1 MAGTGSREGD
11 EATRIELTYSTT
23 GGISRAKRAVGTLMV
38 CIIQVT
44 RLDQQSLDVGMG
56 FHQPFIWTFRDPN
69 NRHEIEDQL
78 QVALGR
84 RRRRLKAAW
93 RESRACRQPET
104 PDSRLPAASMGKAAG
119 DGQRLA
125 VQNTAALGVNA
136 DTPTQR
142 DTKQRPGKDRKGD
155 ASLLGDKQAGSFR
168 TAEQYLNETPQV
180 RGDVNSSMSLVANT

>member
-1 MAGTGSREGD
+1 
-11 EATRIELTYSTT
+11 
-23 GGISRAKRAVGTLMV
+23 
-38 CIIQVT
+38 
-44 RLDQQSLDVGMG
+44 
-56 FHQPFIWTFRDPN
+56 
-69 NRHEIEDQL
+69 
-78 QVALGR
+78 
-84 RRRRLKAAW
+84 
-93 RESRACRQPET
+93 
-104 PDSRLPAASMGKAAG
+104 MGKAAG